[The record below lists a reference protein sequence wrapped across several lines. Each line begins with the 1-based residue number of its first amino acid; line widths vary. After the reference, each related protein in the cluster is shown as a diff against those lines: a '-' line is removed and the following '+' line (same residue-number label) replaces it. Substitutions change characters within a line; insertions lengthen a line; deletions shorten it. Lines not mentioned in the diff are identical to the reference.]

1 MLICLCRLA
10 LNVTE
15 QEHEEI
21 VWDVINTEEVF
32 GRVWQ
37 VVSFRMG
44 DRNMSSRSIPFVK
57 GELSFIFDYIKM
69 VKMSE
74 ATKRPRDL
82 IPGRLQRLPR
92 PVEDPHNRPEFQAP
106 LKTPPK

>member
-1 MLICLCRLA
+1 MLICLCRLVPD
-10 LNVTE
+10 VTE

-32 GRVWQ
+32 GCIWQ

-44 DRNMSSRSIPFVK
+44 DLNMSSRSMPFVK
-57 GELSFIFDYIKM
+57 QELCFVFDYIKM
-69 VKMSE
+69 VKMAE
-74 ATKRPRDL
+74 ATKRPREL

-92 PVEDPHNRPEFQAP
+92 AVEEEY
-106 LKTPPK
+106 K